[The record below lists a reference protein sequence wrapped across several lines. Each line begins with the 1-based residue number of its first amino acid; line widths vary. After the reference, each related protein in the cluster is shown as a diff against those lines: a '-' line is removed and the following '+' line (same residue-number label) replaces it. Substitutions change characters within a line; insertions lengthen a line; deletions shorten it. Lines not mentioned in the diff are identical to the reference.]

1 MSKVKEI
8 LFLLLLVVI
17 VSVGAMKCGYDMGS
31 DGTCL
36 TTTDTI
42 FITDTITIK
51 VDDQDIIR
59 REELGERNYRVE
71 VVDTIVRTDT
81 IMVKDSVWVRLPIE
95 QRVYEDSLY
104 KAWVSGYD
112 ARLDSIRIYRP
123 TRTITITN
131 EKKQSPISW
140 GMQAGVGITPKGI
153 QPYVGVGVQVSF

>member
-17 VSVGAMKCGYDMGS
+17 VSVGAMKCGYDMRS
-31 DGTCL
+31 DGACL
-36 TTTDTI
+36 TTDTI

-59 REELGERNYRVE
+59 REEVGMRSYRVE

-81 IMVKDSVWVRLPIE
+81 IMMKDSVWVRLPIE
-95 QRVYEDSLY
+95 QKVYEDSLY

-140 GMQAGVGITPKGI
+140 GMQMGVGVTPKGI